1 MVGGVD
7 QQDRF
12 LGALTGLACGDAV
25 GTTVEFKSPG
35 SFIPVRDM
43 VGGGVFQLKAG
54 AWTDDTSMALCL
66 AESLIE
72 RRALDPVDQLSR
84 YLRWYRDGYLSSTGV
99 CFDIGNTVRAALH
112 NFERTGNAFAGST
125 SPQTAGN
132 GSLMRLA
139 PVAMFFCN
147 APREALPAA
156 ADSSRTTHGAAEAV
170 DACRYFTALLI
181 GALRG
186 EDRETLLA
194 PLYTPE
200 PGLWDEAPLSPKIE
214 AVARGSFKLKQPP
227 DIRGTGYVVAS
238 LEAALWA
245 FYHGDSFESGCLA
258 ATNLGEDADT
268 TAAIFGQIA
277 GAYYGNQDIPERWR
291 RKLVMGERIE
301 QYARSLYALSRGKA
315 A

>member
-1 MVGGVD
+1 MANSEDYRNRFVGT
-7 QQDRF
+7 
-12 LGALTGLACGDAV
+12 LMGLACGDAV

-35 SFIPVRDM
+35 TFIPVRDM
-43 VGGGVFQLKAG
+43 VGGGVFQLQAG

-72 RRALDPVDQLSR
+72 RRALDPVDQLTR

-112 NFERTGNAFAGST
+112 TYERTGDAFAGST
-125 SPQTAGN
+125 SPNTAGN

-139 PVAMFFCN
+139 PVPMFFFN

-156 ADSSRTTHGAAEAV
+156 ADSSRTTHGAAESV
-170 DACRYFTALLI
+170 DACRYFAGLLL
-181 GALRG
+181 GALAG

-194 PLYTPE
+194 PMYE
-200 PGLWDEAPLSPKIE
+200 PTAGIWQQDPLSPKIE
-214 AVARGSFKLKQPP
+214 AVAQGSYKRKSPP

-245 FYHGDSFESGCLA
+245 FYHSDSFESGCLA
-258 ATNLGEDADT
+258 AANLGEDADT
-268 TAAIFGQIA
+268 TAAIYGQLA
-277 GAYYGNQDIPERWR
+277 GAYYGNEGIPAAWR
-291 RKLVMGERIE
+291 KKLVMADEIE
-301 QYARSLYALSRGKA
+301 NYAVQLFQLSQGVA
-315 A
+315 V

>member
-1 MVGGVD
+1 MEKA
-7 QQDRF
+7 RF
-12 LGALTGLACGDAV
+12 LGALVGLACGDAL

-66 AESLIE
+66 AESLIQ
-72 RRALDPVDQLSR
+72 RRALDPVDQLTR

-112 NFERTGNAFAGST
+112 RFERTGNAFSGST
-125 SPQTAGN
+125 NANTAGN

-139 PVAMFFCN
+139 PVPMFFCN

-156 ADSSRTTHGAAEAV
+156 ADSSRTTHGAREAV
-170 DACRYFTALLI
+170 DACRYLCGLLI

-194 PLYTPE
+194 PMYEPE
-200 PGLWDEAPLSPKIE
+200 PGIWHEEPLAPKIE
-214 AVARGSFKLKQPP
+214 AVARGSYKLKAPP
-227 DIRGTGYVVAS
+227 DIRGAGYVVAS

-258 ATNLGEDADT
+258 AANLGEDADT
-268 TAAIFGQIA
+268 TAAIYGQLA
-277 GAYYGNQDIPERWR
+277 GAFYGHTQIPSSWR
-291 RKLVMGERIE
+291 AKLVMGETIE
-301 QYARSLYALSRGKA
+301 QYAEALFSLAQKRA